1 MLQPKYSY
9 NTLMAI
15 NTNKDFKGSPFKFRT
30 FYGGVYIS
38 RGRWI
43 RTTGLLHPCGFEART
58 QNPPGS
64 STLNVPIKKLNYI
77 TKKYSQKP
85 YENKESNIDF

>member
-1 MLQPKYSY
+1 
-9 NTLMAI
+9 MAI

-64 STLNVPIKKLNYI
+64 STLTVAARNFINI
-77 TKKYSQKP
+77 TKQYSQKP
-85 YENKESNIDF
+85 YENEGTKIDF